1 MIGLLIACLVLNIV
15 SMVLIAVSIFGY
27 IDIDNSHIFVWLF
40 ALTIISTYVLNIV
53 TIIKCLGRLV

>member
-15 SMVLIAVSIFGY
+15 SLILLAVLTFNINIDVSIIFTL
-27 IDIDNSHIFVWLF
+27 IFVI
-40 ALTIISTYVLNIV
+40 TITGTYILNIV